1 MYGVI
6 FFNEILLIHVS
17 CFELNEMEQLQEH
30 QMFHP
35 KNDLSINYNTYNKI
49 KLILLGWKD
58 S

>member
-49 KLILLGWKD
+49 KLILLG
-58 S
+58 